1 MTLPTTPARDAE
13 RTRQSILDAATQLF
27 SQQGYAATGLQQ
39 VADAAGVARATPS
52 YFFGSKEGLWK
63 AVLEAQNLLVSG
75 VVPQAL
81 ALSGRNASREDILS
95 ALVEVA
101 LDFHLQYPHF
111 LRLRQWSELQEN
123 HLNHDVADHPQV
135 IKAAM
140 QGLQLVVKGTALEG
154 EDVRHLV
161 MSVMT
166 ACYAPFIFGN
176 TLGAGLGF
184 DVTTPEFQT
193 QWRAHLKRLLLAA
206 LQERKQS

>member
-1 MTLPTTPARDAE
+1 MTQPESRTRDAE
-13 RTRQSILDAATQLF
+13 KTRQVILEAATRLF
-27 SQQGYAATGLQQ
+27 SQHGFAATGLQQ

-63 AVLEAQNLLVSG
+63 AVLESQNAPVLT
-75 VVPQAL
+75 VVPEAL
-81 ALSGRNASREDILS
+81 ARSGRNASREDIIS
-95 ALVEVA
+95 ALIEVA
-101 LDFHLQYPHF
+101 LDFHAQHPHF

-123 HLNHDVADHPQV
+123 HLNQGVADHPEV
-135 IKAAM
+135 M
-140 QGLQLVVKGTALEG
+140 QSATQALQLIVKGTVLEH

-184 DVTTPEFQT
+184 EVSTPEFQA
-193 QWRAHLKRLLLAA
+193 QWRSHLKRLLLAA
-206 LQERKQS
+206 TGEKP